1 MSQEI
6 AKVLQMIE
14 EGKLT
19 ADEGLALLEPLQEDD
34 AGASPPLLQE
44 QTDPGRKRKLRIKI
58 SDAPSGK
65 AKVNLSIPVGLVK
78 LLPGLIPEGI
88 KKRAGD
94 IDLNRLLDDLFEGL
108 VATDPSEKLIDV
120 VDDDNGDRVEIYFA

>member
-1 MSQEI
+1 MSQEM

-19 ADEGLALLEPLQEDD
+19 ADEGLALLEPLQDD
-34 AGASPPLLQE
+34 AGVSPPLRQE
-44 QTDPGRKRKLRIKI
+44 QTDPGRKKKLRIKI

-94 IDLNRLLDDLFEGL
+94 IDFSRLLDDFFEGL
-108 VATDPSEKLIDV
+108 VATDPAEKPIDL
-120 VDDDNGDRVEIYFA
+120 VDDDNGDRVEIYFT

>member
-19 ADEGLALLEPLQEDD
+19 ADEGLALLEPLQDD
-34 AGASPPLLQE
+34 AGVSPPLRQE
-44 QTDPGRKRKLRIKI
+44 QTDPGRKKKLRIKI

-94 IDLNRLLDDLFEGL
+94 IDLNRFLDDLFEGL
-108 VATDPSEKLIDV
+108 GATDPSEKLIDV

>member
-1 MSQEI
+1 MSQEM

-19 ADEGLALLEPLQEDD
+19 ADEGLALLEPLQDD
-34 AGASPPLLQE
+34 AGVSPPLRQE
-44 QTDPGRKRKLRIKI
+44 QTDPGRKKKLRIKI

-94 IDLNRLLDDLFEGL
+94 IDFSRLLDDFFEGL
-108 VATDPSEKLIDV
+108 VATDPAEKLIDL
-120 VDDDNGDRVEIYFA
+120 VDDDNGDRVEIYFT